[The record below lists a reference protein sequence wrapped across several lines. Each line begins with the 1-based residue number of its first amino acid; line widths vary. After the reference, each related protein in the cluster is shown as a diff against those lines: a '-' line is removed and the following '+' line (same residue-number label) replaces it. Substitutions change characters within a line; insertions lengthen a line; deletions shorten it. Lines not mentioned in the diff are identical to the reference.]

1 MAITPVGTS
10 ASHSQSAG
18 AAAKLAD
25 TYDSFLRLLTTQLKF
40 QDPLSPMDSNQ
51 FVEQLVQFSGVEQQI
66 AINKNLEQLLSLESN
81 SVASTAINMIGKVAM
96 AEGDT
101 IGLTDGEARYA
112 YELPENA
119 ESVTIAIL
127 DSAGQIVYSTPGQ
140 TAKGN
145 HEFAW
150 NGESSGGQTMP
161 EGDYTIRVSAADAN
175 GNPITA
181 ATYIIGR
188 VTRVDSGA
196 DGISIVIGGIKVPVG
211 TVRSVREA

>member
-1 MAITPVGTS
+1 MAVTPVGTP
-10 ASHSQSAG
+10 AQPTQSTG

-25 TYDSFLRLLTTQLKF
+25 TYDSFLQLLTTQLKF

-51 FVEQLVQFSGVEQQI
+51 FIEQLVQFSSVEQQI

-81 SVASTAINMIGKVAM
+81 NVASTAINMIGKFAM

-101 IGLTDGEARYA
+101 IGLTDGEAKYA
-112 YELPENA
+112 YDLPENA
-119 ESVTIAIL
+119 ESVSIAIL
-127 DSAGQIVYSTPGQ
+127 NSSGQIVYSTPGQ
-140 TAKGN
+140 GAQGN
-145 HEFAW
+145 HEFIW
-150 NGESSGGQTMP
+150 NGESSSGETMP
-161 EGDYTIRVSAADAN
+161 EGEYTIRVSAMDAD

-211 TVRSVREA
+211 SVRSVRGA

>member
-1 MAITPVGTS
+1 MAVSPIGTPAQPT
-10 ASHSQSAG
+10 QSAG
-18 AAAKLAD
+18 ATAKLAD

-51 FVEQLVQFSGVEQQI
+51 FVEQLVQFSSVEQQI

-81 SVASTAINMIGKVAM
+81 NVASTAINMIGKMAM

-101 IGLTDGEARYA
+101 IGLTDGEAKYA
-112 YELPENA
+112 YDLPKNA

-127 DSAGQIVYSTPGQ
+127 NEQGQIVYSTPGQ
-140 TAKGN
+140 TTQGN

-150 NGESSGGQTMP
+150 DGESSSGETMP
-161 EGDYTIRVSAADAN
+161 EGEYTVRVSATDAD
-175 GNPITA
+175 GNAITA